1 GSGPVPDG
9 AGPLPSQGG
18 ALPKRAGSAGRR
30 SRGACRFG
38 ASAARSFPRS
48 TIHRAKYRLHRFTG
62 RVGTE
67 GNTGGGP
74 SRSTGGAAGP
84 SQPGGVAQHWNRAG
98 SSGGPLDS
106 LDGLG
111 LSDDHYAAH
120 GSVKVT
126 LDKSHENCLKSI

>member
-1 GSGPVPDG
+1 PGPDG
-9 AGPLPSQGG
+9 AGPLPRQGG

-62 RVGTE
+62 RVGIE
-67 GNTGGGP
+67 GNTRGCP
-74 SRSTGGAAGP
+74 SGSTGGAEGP
-84 SQPGGVAQHWNRAG
+84 SRPGGVAQHSNRAG
-98 SSGGPLDS
+98 SWGEPWGS
-106 LDGLG
+106 LRGVG

-120 GSVKVT
+120 WSVKVT
-126 LDKSHENCLKSI
+126 VDKSHENHLKSI